1 MVDCEMRLVIE
12 PAQKLGRLHEDGAGL
27 IDGSVWYVAEE
38 VGDGLV
44 YFFPQG
50 SLAKMNWLTADML
63 LDGKFLVV
71 FSLTL
76 QEGENGPAFRM
87 IFGALNQC
95 QARIRIPL
103 EAVKQNRWR
112 YPREGAWLKPMCG
125 GDVIDLSKV
134 DRMTLTV
141 LRKSEEP
148 ARWCLTPFIA
158 TADEP
163 PKLTKPLLPKGPLL
177 DGFGQSTLHNWAT
190 KTRSES
196 ELIERLRCQLE
207 TAPQRRFPANY
218 SRWGGWKEL
227 RFEATGFF
235 RTHHDG
241 KRWWLVDPDG
251 YAFWSV
257 GLDCV
262 RPDTDANIEGLE
274 DALSWLP
281 APESEFKPAFHVSF
295 EGHRHFNYLVANF
308 IRAFGSER
316 WYEAWA
322 TIALSLM
329 REWGFNTVANWSDW
343 RVASREGFPY
353 VRPLNLRVR
362 HVPYIFRDFP
372 DVFDPNFEQDAAEFA
387 EPLKETADDPAFVG
401 YFLMNEPT
409 WGFAKQLPAE
419 GMLLTT
425 PSCKTREALS
435 DFLRQKYSN
444 SNAAL
449 SGSWGVDVTFA
460 EIAEGEWRK
469 PITPNARVDL
479 AEFSTLMVKRLY
491 ETLSDACK
499 RVDPNHL
506 NLGARYY
513 TVPPDW
519 AVEGMKC
526 FDVFSINCYME
537 RVPVERLRP
546 LSEKLGMPI
555 IIGEWHF
562 GALDVGLPASGI
574 GRVPNQ
580 EERGKAYR
588 VYVET
593 AAVEPWCVG
602 VHWFTLYDQS
612 AIGRFDGE
620 NYNIGFLDVCNRPYD
635 EMVNAA
641 KLTHSRLYDVAVGR
655 IPPYDEPVLYLPKL
669 FL

>member
-1 MVDCEMRLVIE
+1 MGDKLEIR
-12 PAQKLGRLHEDGAGL
+12 PAGLLGRLREDGIGL
-27 IDGSVWYVAEE
+27 IEGATWYVAEE

-44 YFFPQG
+44 YYFPRG
-50 SLAKMNWLTADML
+50 ALAGMNWLTADML

-71 FSLTL
+71 FMLSL
-76 QEGENGPAFRM
+76 QEGENGPTFRM
-87 IFGALNQC
+87 VFGALNQC

-103 EAVKQNRWR
+103 EAVNQNRWR

-125 GDVIDLSKV
+125 GDKVDLSKV

-148 ARWCLTPFIA
+148 ARWCITPFVA
-158 TADEP
+158 TVDEP
-163 PKLTKPLLPKGPLL
+163 PKLTKPFLPKGPLL
-177 DGFGQSTLHNWAT
+177 DEFGQSRLHEWAT
-190 KTRSES
+190 KTRSEK
-196 ELIERLRCQLE
+196 ELIERLKSQLE
-207 TAPQRRFPANY
+207 EASRSRFPESY

-227 RFEATGFF
+227 KFEATGFF

-251 YAFWSV
+251 YAFWSS

-281 APESEFKPAFHVSF
+281 DFESQFKIAFHTSF
-295 EGHRHFNYLVANF
+295 EGHRHFNYLIANF
-308 IRAFGSER
+308 IRAFGPDQ
-316 WYEAWA
+316 WYDCWA
-322 TIALSLM
+322 KITLSLM
-329 REWGFNTVANWSDW
+329 RQWGFNTVANWSDW
-343 RVASREGFPY
+343 QIASRDGFPY
-353 VRPLNLRVR
+353 VRPLHLQVR

-372 DVFDPNFEQDAAEFA
+372 DVFHPDFEQDAEEFA
-387 EPLKETADDPAFVG
+387 EPLKETAEDPALVG

-425 PSCKTREALS
+425 PSCATRLALS
-435 DFLRQKYSN
+435 DFLRKRYSN

-449 SGSWGVDVTFA
+449 SSAWGIDVTFA
-460 EIAEGEWRK
+460 EVAEGEWSK
-469 PITPNARVDL
+469 PITDAARADL
-479 AEFSTLMVKRLY
+479 AEFSTFMVKRLY
-491 ETLSDACK
+491 ETLSAACK

-537 RVPVERLRP
+537 RVPADRLRP

-555 IIGEWHF
+555 LIGEWHF

-574 GRVPNQ
+574 GRVANQ
-580 EERGKAYR
+580 EERGKAFR
-588 VYVET
+588 VYLET
-593 AAVEPWCVG
+593 AAAETWCVG
-602 VHWFTLYDQS
+602 VHYFTLYDQS
-612 AIGRFDGE
+612 ALGRFDGE
-620 NYNIGFLDVCNRPYD
+620 NYNIGFLDVCNRPY
-635 EMVNAA
+635 EPLVEAA
-641 KLTHSRLYDVAVGR
+641 KSSHERLYKVASGQL
-655 IPPYDEPVLYLPKL
+655 PPYDEPVQYLPKL

>member
-1 MVDCEMRLVIE
+1 MSVNTHNLILQ
-12 PAQKLGRLHEDGAGL
+12 PTQKLGQLREEGSAPLEGA
-27 IDGSVWYVAEE
+27 VWYVAEN
-38 VGDGLV
+38 VGDGLA
-44 YFFPQG
+44 YFFPEG
-50 SLAKMNWLTADML
+50 SLAEMNWLTADMI
-63 LDGKFLVV
+63 LDGKYLVV
-71 FSLTL
+71 FVLTL
-76 QEGENGPAFRM
+76 QEGESGPAFRLV
-87 IFGALNQC
+87 FGALNQC
-95 QARIRIPL
+95 QARIRVPL

-125 GDVIDLSKV
+125 GDVVDLKKV

-141 LRKSEEP
+141 VRKSEEP
-148 ARWCLTPFIA
+148 ARWCLTPFVA
-158 TADEP
+158 TFNEP
-163 PKLTKPLLPKGPLL
+163 TKLTKPLLLKGPLL
-177 DGFGQSTLHNWAT
+177 DEFGQSTLHDWAT

-196 ELIERLRCQLE
+196 ELIERLKSQLE
-207 TAPQRRFPANY
+207 TAPNRRFPESY

-227 RFEATGFF
+227 RFEATGYF

-241 KRWWLVDPDG
+241 ERWWLIDPDG
-251 YAFWSV
+251 YAFWSI

-281 APESEFKPAFHVSF
+281 EQESEFKAAFHVSF
-295 EGHRHFNYLVANF
+295 EKHRHFNYLVANF
-308 IRAFGSER
+308 IRAFGPDR
-316 WYEAWA
+316 WYDHWA
-322 TIALSLM
+322 KIVLSLM

-343 RVASREGFPY
+343 RIASREGFPY
-353 VRPLNLRVR
+353 VRPLNLHVK

-372 DVFDPNFEQDAAEFA
+372 DVFHPDFEQDATEFA
-387 EPLKETADDPAFVG
+387 EPLRETAEDPAFIG

-425 PSCKTREALS
+425 PSCETRKALS
-435 DFLRQKYSN
+435 DFLRKRYSD

-449 SGSWGVDVTFA
+449 SASWGVDVTFA

-469 PITPNARVDL
+469 PITQSARSDL

-491 ETLSDACK
+491 ETLSRACK
-499 RVDPNHL
+499 QVDPNHL

-537 RVPVERLRP
+537 RVPADKLAP

-555 IIGEWHF
+555 MIGEWHF

-580 EERGKAYR
+580 EERGKAFR

-593 AAVEPWCVG
+593 AAAEPWCVG

-620 NYNIGFLDVCNRPYD
+620 NYNIGFLDVCNRPY
-635 EMVNAA
+635 EQMVNAA
-641 KLTHSRLYDVAVGR
+641 QLTHQRLYKVAVGQ
-655 IPPYDEPVLYLPKL
+655 IPPYNEPVQYLPKL

>member
-1 MVDCEMRLVIE
+1 MSGSVGNLVLQ
-12 PAQKLGRLHEDGAGL
+12 PQRKLGNIREDGPAPLEGAT
-27 IDGSVWYVAEE
+27 WYVAEN
-38 VGDGLV
+38 VGDGLA
-44 YFFPQG
+44 YFFPEG
-50 SLAKMNWLTADML
+50 ALANMNWLTADML
-63 LDGKFLVV
+63 LDGKYLVV
-71 FSLTL
+71 FLLTL
-76 QEGENGPAFRM
+76 QEGENGPAFRLV
-87 IFGALNQC
+87 FGALNQC
-95 QARIRIPL
+95 QARIRVPL
-103 EAVKQNRWR
+103 EAVNQNRWR

-125 GDVIDLSKV
+125 GDVVDLRKV

-141 LRKSEEP
+141 LRKSEKP
-148 ARWCLTPFIA
+148 ARWCLTPFVA
-158 TADEP
+158 TVNEP

-177 DGFGQSTLHNWAT
+177 DEFGQSTLHDWVA
-190 KTRSES
+190 KTRFES
-196 ELIERLRCQLE
+196 ELIERLKSQLE
-207 TAPQRRFPANY
+207 TAPHRRFPESY

-227 RFEATGFF
+227 RFEAKGYF

-251 YAFWSV
+251 YAFWST

-274 DALSWLP
+274 SALSWLP
-281 APESEFKPAFHVSF
+281 KPESEFKSAFHVSF
-295 EGHRHFNYLVANF
+295 EGHRHFNYLIANF
-308 IRAFGSER
+308 IRAFGPER
-316 WYEAWA
+316 WYDCWA

-343 RVASREGFPY
+343 RIASREGFPY
-353 VRPLNLRVR
+353 VRPLHLHVR

-372 DVFDPNFEQDAAEFA
+372 DVFHPDFEQDAAEFA
-387 EPLKETADDPAFVG
+387 EPLRETAEDPAFIG

-425 PSCKTREALS
+425 PSCETRRTLS
-435 DFLRQKYSN
+435 DFLREKYSN

-460 EIAEGEWRK
+460 EIAEGEWKK
-469 PITPNARVDL
+469 PITQSARADL
-479 AEFSTLMVKRLY
+479 VEFSTLMVKRLY
-491 ETLSDACK
+491 ETLSRACK
-499 RVDPNHL
+499 QVDPNHL

-513 TVPPDW
+513 TLPPDW

-537 RVPVERLRP
+537 RVPADRLAP

-555 IIGEWHF
+555 MIGEWHF

-580 EERGKAYR
+580 EERGKAFR
-588 VYVET
+588 VYLET
-593 AAVEPWCVG
+593 AAAEPWCVG

-620 NYNIGFLDVCNRPYD
+620 NYNIGFLDVCNRPYE

-641 KLTHSRLYDVAVGR
+641 KLSHQRIYEVAAGQL
-655 IPPYDEPVLYLPKL
+655 PPYDEPVQYLPKL

>member
-1 MVDCEMRLVIE
+1 MSGSVGNLVLQ
-12 PAQKLGRLHEDGAGL
+12 PQRKLGNIREDGPAPLEGAT
-27 IDGSVWYVAEE
+27 WYVAEN
-38 VGDGLV
+38 VGDGLA
-44 YFFPQG
+44 YFFPEG
-50 SLAKMNWLTADML
+50 ALANMNWLTADML

-71 FSLTL
+71 FLLTL
-76 QEGENGPAFRM
+76 QEGENGPAFRLV
-87 IFGALNQC
+87 FGALNQC
-95 QARIRIPL
+95 QARIRVPL
-103 EAVKQNRWR
+103 EAVNQNRWR

-125 GDVIDLSKV
+125 GDVVDLRKV

-148 ARWCLTPFIA
+148 ARWCLTPFVA
-158 TADEP
+158 TVNEP

-177 DGFGQSTLHNWAT
+177 DEFGQSTLHDWVA

-196 ELIERLRCQLE
+196 ELIERLKSQLE
-207 TAPQRRFPANY
+207 TAPHRRFPESY

-227 RFEATGFF
+227 RFEAKGYF

-251 YAFWSV
+251 YAFWST

-274 DALSWLP
+274 SALSWLP
-281 APESEFKPAFHVSF
+281 EPESEFKSAFHVSF
-295 EGHRHFNYLVANF
+295 EGHRHFNYLIANF
-308 IRAFGSER
+308 IRAFGPER
-316 WYEAWA
+316 WYDCWA

-343 RVASREGFPY
+343 RIASREGFPY
-353 VRPLNLRVR
+353 VRPLHLHVR

-372 DVFDPNFEQDAAEFA
+372 DVFHPDFEQDAAEFA
-387 EPLKETADDPAFVG
+387 EPLRETAEDPAFIG

-425 PSCKTREALS
+425 PSCETRRTLS
-435 DFLRQKYSN
+435 DFLREKYSN

-460 EIAEGEWRK
+460 EIAEGEWKK
-469 PITPNARVDL
+469 PITQSARADL

-491 ETLSDACK
+491 KTLSRACK
-499 RVDPNHL
+499 QVDPNHL

-537 RVPVERLRP
+537 RVPADRLAP

-555 IIGEWHF
+555 MIGEWHF

-580 EERGKAYR
+580 EERGKAFR
-588 VYVET
+588 VYLET
-593 AAVEPWCVG
+593 AAAEPWCVG

-620 NYNIGFLDVCNRPYD
+620 NYNIGFLDVCNRPYE

-641 KLTHSRLYDVAVGR
+641 KLSHQRIYEVAAGQL
-655 IPPYDEPVLYLPKL
+655 PPYDEPVQYLPKL